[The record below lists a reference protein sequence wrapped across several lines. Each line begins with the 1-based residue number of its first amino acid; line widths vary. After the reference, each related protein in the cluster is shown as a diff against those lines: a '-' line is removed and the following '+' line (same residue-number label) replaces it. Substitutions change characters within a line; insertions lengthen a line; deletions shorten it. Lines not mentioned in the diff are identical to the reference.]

1 MFHMRLF
8 FFLASGVF
16 LYGAVARA
24 AEGGKD
30 GEGWKSSRFLVQP
43 SGGMEGYAA
52 PEGDRRYVVG
62 EGRHPHRN
70 GRIGALIYG
79 GVGKDHLELTEIS
92 MWSGGFCS
100 SGSQG
105 QGTGFPEIRVL
116 SAVWNA

>member
-1 MFHMRLF
+1 MEILP
-8 FFLASGVF
+8 L
-16 LYGAVARA
+16 
-24 AEGGKD
+24 
-30 GEGWKSSRFLVQP
+30 LVQP

-62 EGRHPHRN
+62 EGRHPIGN

-100 SGSQG
+100 SEAKDKGPDS
-105 QGTGFPEIRVL
+105 
-116 SAVWNA
+116 